1 MPGSDSIRKRQ
12 EELIDRQWP
21 ITDIEASFNRLVQNG
36 IPSKTLDREK
46 MLREKEVILDRVQR
60 RAEDYCY
67 LMRNCAKS
75 SATALFEEFSLG
87 SLDIVRGLGP
97 FPGLAMSGGICGPVA
112 GGLIA
117 LGLFFS
123 PPDITKHDDA
133 GAYLYARMFINR
145 FESAFGSLYC
155 PDIQKKLLGKYY
167 DPMSSMEN
175 LKAFNASGARKQ
187 CVIAPGIGARIAAE
201 IILESM
207 AR

>member
-1 MPGSDSIRKRQ
+1 MSDPYQIRKRQ
-12 EELIDRQWP
+12 EELNSREWP
-21 ITDIEASFNRLVQNG
+21 IADIEARFNQLVQNG
-36 IPSKTLDREK
+36 IPHKTLDRK
-46 MLREKEVILDRVQR
+46 TMLREKEAILDRVQR

-75 SATALFEEFSLG
+75 SATALLEEFGLG
-87 SLDIVRGLGP
+87 SLDIIRGLGP

-133 GAYLYARMFINR
+133 GAYLYARVFINR
-145 FESAFGSLYC
+145 FEAAFGSLYC
-155 PDIQKKLLGKYY
+155 PDIQKRLLGKYY

-175 LKAFNASGARKQ
+175 LKAFNTSGARKQ

-201 IILESM
+201 IMLESL
-207 AR
+207 AK

>member
-1 MPGSDSIRKRQ
+1 MSEPDPIRKRQ
-12 EELIDRQWP
+12 EKLGDRQWP
-21 ITDIEASFNRLVQNG
+21 IADIEARFNRLVQSG
-36 IPSKTLDREK
+36 IPPKTLDREK
-46 MLREKEVILDRVQR
+46 MLREKEAILDRVQR

-75 SATALFEEFSLG
+75 SATALFEEFGLG

-112 GGLIA
+112 GGLIT

-123 PPDITKHDDA
+123 HPDITKHDDT
-133 GAYLYARMFINR
+133 GAYLYARVFINR
-145 FESAFGSLYC
+145 FESAFGSISC
-155 PDIQKKLLGKYY
+155 PDIQKRLLGKYY
-167 DPMSSMEN
+167 DPMSSLEN

-207 AR
+207 AS

>member
-1 MPGSDSIRKRQ
+1 MSDPYQIRKRQ
-12 EELIDRQWP
+12 EELADRQWP
-21 ITDIEASFNRLVQNG
+21 IADIEAHFNRLVQRG
-36 IPSKTLDREK
+36 LPQKTLDREK
-46 MLREKEVILDRVQR
+46 MLREKEAILNRVQR
-60 RAEDYCY
+60 QAEDYCY

-75 SATALFEEFSLG
+75 SATALLEEFGLG
-87 SLDIVRGLGP
+87 NLDIIRALGP

-112 GGLIA
+112 GGLTV

-123 PPDITKHDDA
+123 HPDITKHDDA
-133 GAYLYARMFINR
+133 GAYLYARVFLSR

-155 PDIQKKLLGKYY
+155 PDIQKRLLGKYY

-187 CVIAPGIGARIAAE
+187 CVIAPGIGARIASE

>member
-1 MPGSDSIRKRQ
+1 MSDPYQIRKRQ
-12 EELIDRQWP
+12 EELTDRQWP
-21 ITDIEASFNRLVQNG
+21 IADIEARFNRLVQNG
-36 IPSKTLDREK
+36 IPQKTLGREK
-46 MLREKEVILDRVQR
+46 MLREKETILDRVQR
-60 RAEDYCY
+60 QAEDYCY

-75 SATALFEEFSLG
+75 SATALLEEFGLG
-87 SLDIVRGLGP
+87 NLDIIRALGP

-112 GGLIA
+112 GGLTA

-123 PPDITKHDDA
+123 HSDITKHDDA
-133 GAYLYARMFINR
+133 GAYLYARVFICR

-201 IILESM
+201 IIMESM